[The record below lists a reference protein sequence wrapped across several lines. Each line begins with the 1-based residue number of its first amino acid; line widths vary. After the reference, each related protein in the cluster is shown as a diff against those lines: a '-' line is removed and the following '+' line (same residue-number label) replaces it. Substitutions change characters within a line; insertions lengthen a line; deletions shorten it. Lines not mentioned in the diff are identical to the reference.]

1 MTEIKAAQAELR
13 EIVRDLEAN
22 RLRLQRILEIL
33 PPSPAE
39 TDPGAEMDQTDP
51 ETEIRT
57 VIQCVINDSLT
68 PAIGDLRDAAEPPP
82 PAKAKR

>member
-1 MTEIKAAQAELR
+1 MTKIRTAQAGLR
-13 EIVRDLEAN
+13 EVVSDLKAN
-22 RLRLQRILEIL
+22 RLRLQEILEIL

-57 VIQCVINDSLT
+57 VIQCVINDSLA
-68 PAIGDLRDAAEPPP
+68 PAIEDLTDAAELPG
-82 PAKAKR
+82 ARGNS